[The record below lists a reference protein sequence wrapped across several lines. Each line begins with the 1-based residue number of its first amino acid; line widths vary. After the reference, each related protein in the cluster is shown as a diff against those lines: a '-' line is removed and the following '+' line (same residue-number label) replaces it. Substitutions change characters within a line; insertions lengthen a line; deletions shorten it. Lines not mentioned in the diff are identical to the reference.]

1 MVTPDVKDKAFLD
14 LFPRTE
20 RSPVATMFLNVIRRG
35 VDTEGRVIQAV
46 AVALGNKIVDAEHW
60 LAVSVNA
67 ESPWSDDYRARV
79 ERLRQWHHILDTN
92 FDAAVAYAGYCLAYE
107 ALPREEREKFKAGRP
122 TNPDWGSEPAT
133 DKQKAYLTGALR
145 YTGDMQGMT
154 KRQASELIAW
164 LKKEQVDGNDGHGD

>member
-1 MVTPDVKDKAFLD
+1 
-14 LFPRTE
+14 
-20 RSPVATMFLNVIRRG
+20 
-35 VDTEGRVIQAV
+35 VIQAV
-46 AVALGNKIVDAEHW
+46 AVTLGNKILDAEHW